1 LSHQPWWRGA
11 LAVAAS
17 AVALLAASNV
27 VAETRRLAVI
37 VGSNLGS
44 GARPTLQF
52 AETDAERVA
61 DVLFDLGG
69 VHAGDLWLLKNAS
82 LGTVR
87 RSFEEATRRITES
100 HSKSGTRAVL
110 LFYFSGHSDG
120 ESLEL
125 GTERITFRDLR
136 TWLGGTG
143 ADVRLAIIDSCKS
156 GALIAAKGGA
166 LGPAYDIRLSDD
178 LTSTGDVVITSSASD
193 ENALESKEIRGSFF
207 SHHLLSGLRGAA
219 DASGDGQVTLAE
231 AYRYA
236 YAHTLTA
243 TASTFAGAQHPAYD
257 FRLSGQG
264 ELVMT
269 SLSNPSA
276 VIELPAG
283 FERQLVADLGRDQV
297 VGEITSGA
305 VTRFAVRPGT
315 YAVRC
320 WAGGKA
326 FATKIEIRRGETRTI
341 GREQLLAF
349 EVPTVRDKGGM
360 PGDQDLAELATAL
373 SPPRS
378 RPTVFVGG
386 GAERAVARQLSF
398 LESVRIAFQ
407 SPRPRWLSLSLTA
420 ATGASA
426 NFRESRFALGL
437 GGRRGWERGGLRIQA
452 GIEVGG
458 GIVAQSIES
467 AALQWSS
474 FATAS
479 SVAGLAAKLG
489 RGIRLGLEGQ
499 LGGALLRQDGNIVAR
514 FAPAMW
520 LGLNIAL

>member
-1 LSHQPWWRGA
+1 MSHLDWARRA
-11 LAVAAS
+11 LALAAM
-17 AVALLAASNV
+17 AAGLLAARNGM
-27 VAETRRLAVI
+27 AETRRLAVV

-44 GARPTLQF
+44 GARPPLQF
-52 AETDAERVA
+52 AETDADRVA
-61 DVLFDLGG
+61 DVLSDLGG
-69 VHAGDLWLLKNAS
+69 VRAGDLWLLKKAS
-82 LGTVR
+82 LGAVR
-87 RSFEEATRRITES
+87 RSFEEATRRIAES
-100 HSKSGTRAVL
+100 HGRTGTRTVL

-125 GTERITFRDLR
+125 GNERITFRDLR
-136 TWLGGTG
+136 SWLGGTG
-143 ADVRLAIIDSCKS
+143 AEVRLAIIDSCKS

-166 LGPAYDIRLSDD
+166 LGPAYEIRLSDD

-207 SHHLLSGLRGAA
+207 SHHFLSGLRGAA

-283 FERQLVADLGRDQV
+283 FERQLIADLGHDQV
-297 VGEITSGA
+297 VGEITSRA
-305 VTRFAVRPGT
+305 VTRLAVRPGT
-315 YAVRC
+315 YAVRS

-326 FATKIEIRRGETRTI
+326 YAAKIEIRRGETRTI
-341 GREQLLAF
+341 GREQLVAF
-349 EVPTVRDKGGM
+349 EVPTVRGKGGA
-360 PGDQDLAELATAL
+360 PDDLALSELATAL
-373 SPPRS
+373 SPPRA

-386 GAERAVARQLSF
+386 GAERAVAKQLSL

-407 SPRPRWLSLSLTA
+407 SPRPSWLTLSLTA
-420 ATGASA
+420 ATGATA

-437 GGRRGWERGGLRIQA
+437 GGRRGWEHGRLRLQA
-452 GIEVGG
+452 GVELGG
-458 GIVAQSIES
+458 GMVAQSIDG

-479 SVAGLAAKLG
+479 CVAGLAVKLG

-499 LGGALLRQDGNIVAR
+499 LGGALLRQDENIVAR

-520 LGLNIAL
+520 LGLDIAL

>member
-1 LSHQPWWRGA
+1 MSHLDWARRA
-11 LAVAAS
+11 LALAAMT
-17 AVALLAASNV
+17 VGLLAARNGM
-27 VAETRRLAVI
+27 AETRRLAVV

-44 GARPTLQF
+44 GARPPLQF
-52 AETDAERVA
+52 AETDADRMA
-61 DVLFDLGG
+61 DVLSDLGG
-69 VHAGDLWLLKNAS
+69 VRAGDLWLLKKAS
-82 LGTVR
+82 LGAVR

-100 HSKSGTRAVL
+100 HGRTGTRTVL

-125 GTERITFRDLR
+125 GNERITFRDLR
-136 TWLGGTG
+136 SWLGGTG
-143 ADVRLAIIDSCKS
+143 AEVRLAIIDSCKS

-166 LGPAYDIRLSDD
+166 LGPAYEIRLSDD

-193 ENALESKEIRGSFF
+193 ENALESREIRGSFF
-207 SHHLLSGLRGAA
+207 SHHFLSGLRGAA

-283 FERQLVADLGRDQV
+283 FERQLIADLGHDQV

-305 VTRFAVRPGT
+305 VTRLAVRPGT
-315 YAVRC
+315 YVVRS

-341 GREQLLAF
+341 GREQLVAF
-349 EVPTVRDKGGM
+349 EIPTVRGKGGA
-360 PGDQDLAELATAL
+360 PDLELSDLATAL
-373 SPPRS
+373 SPPRA

-386 GAERAVARQLSF
+386 GAERAVAKQLSF
-398 LESVRIAFQ
+398 LASVRIAVQ

-420 ATGASA
+420 ATGAAA

-437 GGRRGWERGGLRIQA
+437 GGRRGWERGRLRIQA
-452 GIEVGG
+452 GVELGG
-458 GIVAQSIES
+458 GMLAQSIDGV
-467 AALQWSS
+467 ALQWSS

-479 SVAGLAAKLG
+479 CVTGLAAKLG

-499 LGGALLRQDGNIVAR
+499 LGGALLRQDGNTVAR
-514 FAPAMW
+514 WAPAMW
-520 LGLNIAL
+520 LGLDIAL

>member
-1 LSHQPWWRGA
+1 MSHLHWTRRA
-11 LAVAAS
+11 LALAAMT
-17 AVALLAASNV
+17 AGLLAARNGR
-27 VAETRRLAVI
+27 AETQRLAVV

-44 GARPTLQF
+44 GARPALQF
-52 AETDAERVA
+52 AETDADRVA
-61 DVLFDLGG
+61 DVLSDLGG
-69 VHAGDLWLLKNAS
+69 VRAGDLWLLKKAS
-82 LGTVR
+82 LGAVR
-87 RSFEEATRRITES
+87 RSFEEATRRITEA
-100 HSKSGTRAVL
+100 HTRTGARAVL

-125 GTERITFRDLR
+125 GNEHITFRDLR
-136 TWLGGTG
+136 SWLGGTG

-156 GALIAAKGGA
+156 GALITAKGGA

-207 SHHLLSGLRGAA
+207 SHHFLSGLRGAA

-283 FERQLVADLGRDQV
+283 FERHLIADLGHDQV

-305 VTRFAVRPGT
+305 VTRLAVRPGT
-315 YAVRC
+315 YAVRS
-320 WAGGKA
+320 WTGGKA

-341 GREQLLAF
+341 GRGELVAF
-349 EVPTVRDKGGM
+349 EVPTVRGKGGA
-360 PGDQDLAELATAL
+360 PDDLDLSELATAL
-373 SPPRS
+373 SPPRA

-386 GAERAVARQLSF
+386 GAERAVAKQLSL

-407 SPRPRWLSLSLTA
+407 SPRPRWLLLSLTA

-437 GGRRGWERGGLRIQA
+437 GGRRGWERGRLRFQA
-452 GIEVGG
+452 GVELGG
-458 GIVAQSIES
+458 GMVAQSIDG

-479 SVAGLAAKLG
+479 CVAGLAIKLG
-489 RGIRLGLEGQ
+489 RRIRLGLEGQ

-520 LGLNIAL
+520 LGLDIAL